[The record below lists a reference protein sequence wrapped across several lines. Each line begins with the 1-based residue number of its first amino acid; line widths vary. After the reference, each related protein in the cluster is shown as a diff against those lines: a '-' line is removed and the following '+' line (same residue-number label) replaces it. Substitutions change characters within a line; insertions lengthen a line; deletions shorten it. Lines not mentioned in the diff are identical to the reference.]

1 MSDLASKNTDSV
13 TKAFQAGLISQR
25 TALKELRAQSE
36 ITGMWTNITDEDIEK
51 ADATIQDPNEG
62 MGDMGSLFGGEDQST
77 PENKPENGEKPGQDK
92 LPTPKEKTAPGRNME
107 PQRTTDAAS
116 YKGQPRENN
125 GRFGEKGN
133 KKDSLIKQ
141 ENHGKLKRNINRRPA
156 TIQLPKEEYAMV
168 VSELNTNLT
177 KEERKKK
184 FLYKAIGNNV
194 YFFENLGF
202 NEYRFIRKEP
212 IK

>member
-1 MSDLASKNTDSV
+1 
-13 TKAFQAGLISQR
+13 
-25 TALKELRAQSE
+25 
-36 ITGMWTNITDEDIEK
+36 
-51 ADATIQDPNEG
+51 
-62 MGDMGSLFGGEDQST
+62 
-77 PENKPENGEKPGQDK
+77 
-92 LPTPKEKTAPGRNME
+92 
-107 PQRTTDAAS
+107 
-116 YKGQPRENN
+116 
-125 GRFGEKGN
+125 
-133 KKDSLIKQ
+133 
-141 ENHGKLKRNINRRPA
+141 
-156 TIQLPKEEYAMV
+156 MV

>member
-1 MSDLASKNTDSV
+1 M
-13 TKAFQAGLISQR
+13 
-25 TALKELRAQSE
+25 
-36 ITGMWTNITDEDIEK
+36 
-51 ADATIQDPNEG
+51 
-62 MGDMGSLFGGEDQST
+62 
-77 PENKPENGEKPGQDK
+77 
-92 LPTPKEKTAPGRNME
+92 
-107 PQRTTDAAS
+107 
-116 YKGQPRENN
+116 
-125 GRFGEKGN
+125 
-133 KKDSLIKQ
+133 IKQ